1 MSLSEFDS
9 RDRAI
14 LEFAKLRWKHL
25 GAKDTAILVLFGLT
39 PIAYSQVLM
48 TAIDKP
54 GAEEYD
60 AEFVH
65 RLRRLRDARR
75 VNRAARMV
83 GFEIS

>member
-1 MSLSEFDS
+1 MIEELSP
-9 RDRAI
+9 RDKCI
-14 LEFAKLRWKHL
+14 LEFERLHWKHR
-25 GAKDTAILVLFGLT
+25 GAKDTAILVLFGLSF
-39 PIAYSQVLM
+39 IAYGQILWSIVDRP
-48 TAIDKP
+48 A
-54 GAEEYD
+54 AEEYD